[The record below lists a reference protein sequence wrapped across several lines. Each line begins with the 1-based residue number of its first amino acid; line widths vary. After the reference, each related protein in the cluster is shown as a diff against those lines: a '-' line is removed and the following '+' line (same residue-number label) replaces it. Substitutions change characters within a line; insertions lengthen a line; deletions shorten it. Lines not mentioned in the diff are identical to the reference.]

1 MIRGLWLFTA
11 LVVSIVLAQHLTPLA
26 VGLAAGAVGLDYAQ
40 LGSGRWIAEAAA
52 TAALAGLLAIVLG
65 GLLPAVADGLASAVA
80 IIRLA
85 NLRTRS
91 TEGVTATAF
100 MTCFDGLGDLEADAR
115 THKARLVR
123 RTNGKKGD
131 NGEHGEA
138 EEPIVFATAPASQ
151 SFRPERLVDLSLTP
165 WLFRPLAI
173 LLLGGGAVGVALG
186 MIRAD
191 ATTPAPVAAAMLGLA
206 FLWGSA
212 TVIWWLSAMLERW
225 RAAQSRDLCWHVD
238 QLFVTDPQRMLLSEA
253 VAVTREGARRT
264 EAGLKALRENVTAST
279 ADAVDRLSK
288 QIAAAERGP
297 VEQVGDQLRDVL
309 AEPLAA
315 VADASKQIATDQTD
329 RLDRLLRDAVAAYG
343 AEVEKQTGD
352 RLAELNKLLAGAA
365 SAAAKSEKSFAR
377 AVASLEKQTGKQI
390 KDMSGQVEAMVKAL
404 DARDAKSRNDLHKE
418 LAGIGKSLTEQT
430 KTLSSELAKVIDQ
443 SGSGRASS
451 AGAGAGPAVKQLST
465 AADSMK
471 KVQTTLDKTMSSILP
486 LLEQI
491 AANQSTLNDL
501 LKRDAGAHEAIG
513 QAADELK
520 SAADT
525 SRETVGQF
533 IELAERLRDT
543 SRSLRG
549 ARKTGKAADTLS
561 TGEDLS
567 TMIKDLRQFSEGA
580 TKSLPKL

>member
-26 VGLAAGAVGLDYAQ
+26 VALAAGAVGLDDAQ
-40 LGSGRWIAEAAA
+40 LGAGRWIAEAAA
-52 TAALAGLLAIVLG
+52 MAGMAGLFAIVLG

-91 TEGVTATAF
+91 AEGVTATAF
-100 MTCFDGLGDLEADAR
+100 MTCFDGLGDLEDDAR

-123 RTNGKKGD
+123 RTNGQ
-131 NGEHGEA
+131 NGENSET

-173 LLLGGGAVGVALG
+173 LLFGGGTVGVALG
-186 MIRAD
+186 MIRTD
-191 ATTPAPVAAAMLGLA
+191 ATTPAPLAVAMLALA
-206 FLWGSA
+206 FPWGAA
-212 TVIWWLSAMLERW
+212 TIIWWLSAMLERW

-288 QIAAAERGP
+288 QIATAERGS

-315 VADASKQIATDQTD
+315 VAAASNQLAADQTD
-329 RLDRLLRDAVAAYG
+329 RLDRLLREVAAAYG
-343 AEVEKQTGD
+343 AEVERQTSD
-352 RLAELNKLLAGAA
+352 RLSELNKLLAGAA
-365 SAAAKSEKSFAR
+365 AAAAKSEKSFAR

-390 KDMSGQVEAMVKAL
+390 KDMSVQVEAMVKAL
-404 DARDAKSRNDLHKE
+404 DARDAKSRTDLHKE

-430 KTLSSELAKVIDQ
+430 KTLSSELAKVVDQ

-451 AGAGAGPAVKQLST
+451 AGAGAGGAVKQLST

-471 KVQTTLDKTMSSILP
+471 KVQATLDKTMSSILP

-501 LKRDAGAHEAIG
+501 LQRDAGAHKAIG

-549 ARKTGKAADTLS
+549 ARKTGKGAEALS
-561 TGEDLS
+561 TGEELS
-567 TMIKDLRQFSEGA
+567 SMIKDLRQFSEGA

>member
-26 VGLAAGAVGLDYAQ
+26 VALAAGAVGLDDAQ
-40 LGSGRWIAEAAA
+40 LGAGRWIAEAAA
-52 TAALAGLLAIVLG
+52 MAGMAGLFAIVLG

-91 TEGVTATAF
+91 TEGITATAF
-100 MTCFDGLGDLEADAR
+100 MTCFDGLGDLEDDAQ

-123 RTNGKKGD
+123 RTNGQ
-131 NGEHGEA
+131 NGENSEA

-173 LLLGGGAVGVALG
+173 LLFGGGAVGGALG
-186 MIRAD
+186 MIGAD
-191 ATTPAPVAAAMLGLA
+191 ATTPAPLAVAMLALA
-206 FLWGSA
+206 FLWGAA

-288 QIAAAERGP
+288 QIATAERGP

-315 VADASKQIATDQTD
+315 VADASNQLAADQTD
-329 RLDRLLRDAVAAYG
+329 RLDRLLREVAAAYG
-343 AEVEKQTGD
+343 AEVERQTAD
-352 RLAELNKLLAGAA
+352 RLADLNKLLAGAA
-365 SAAAKSEKSFAR
+365 AAAAKSEKSFAR
-377 AVASLEKQTGKQI
+377 AVASLEKHTGKQI

-404 DARDAKSRNDLHKE
+404 DARDAKSRTDLHTE

-430 KTLSSELAKVIDQ
+430 RTLSSELAKVVDQ

-451 AGAGAGPAVKQLST
+451 AGAGAGGAVKQLST

-471 KVQTTLDKTMSSILP
+471 KVQATLDKTMSSILP

-501 LKRDAGAHEAIG
+501 LKRDAGAHKAIG

-549 ARKTGKAADTLS
+549 ARKTGKGTEALS
-561 TGEDLS
+561 TGEELS
-567 TMIKDLRQFSEGA
+567 SMIKDLRQFSEGA

>member
-26 VGLAAGAVGLDYAQ
+26 VALAAGAVGLDDAQ
-40 LGSGRWIAEAAA
+40 LGAGRWIAEAAA
-52 TAALAGLLAIVLG
+52 MAGMAGLFAIVLG

-91 TEGVTATAF
+91 TEGITATAF
-100 MTCFDGLGDLEADAR
+100 MTCFDGLGDLEDDAR

-123 RTNGKKGD
+123 RTNGQ
-131 NGEHGEA
+131 NGENSEA

-173 LLLGGGAVGVALG
+173 LLFGGGAVGVALG
-186 MIRAD
+186 MIRTD
-191 ATTPAPVAAAMLGLA
+191 ATTPAPLAVAMLALA
-206 FLWGSA
+206 FPWGAA
-212 TVIWWLSAMLERW
+212 TIIWWLSAMLERW

-288 QIAAAERGP
+288 QIATAERGP

-315 VADASKQIATDQTD
+315 VAAASNQLAADQTD
-329 RLDRLLRDAVAAYG
+329 RLDRLLREVAAAYG
-343 AEVEKQTGD
+343 AEVERQTSD
-352 RLAELNKLLAGAA
+352 RLSELNKLLAGAA
-365 SAAAKSEKSFAR
+365 AAAAKSEKSFAR

-404 DARDAKSRNDLHKE
+404 DARDAKSRTDLHKE

-430 KTLSSELAKVIDQ
+430 KTLSSELAKVVDQ

-451 AGAGAGPAVKQLST
+451 AGAGTGGAVKQLST

-471 KVQTTLDKTMSSILP
+471 KVQATLDKTMSSILP

-501 LKRDAGAHEAIG
+501 LQRDAGAHKAIG

-549 ARKTGKAADTLS
+549 ARKTGKGAEALS
-561 TGEDLS
+561 TGEELS
-567 TMIKDLRQFSEGA
+567 SMIKDLRQFSEGA

>member
-26 VGLAAGAVGLDYAQ
+26 VALAAGAVGLDDAQ
-40 LGSGRWIAEAAA
+40 LGAGRWIAEAAA
-52 TAALAGLLAIVLG
+52 MAGMAGLFAIVLG

-91 TEGVTATAF
+91 AEGVTATAF
-100 MTCFDGLGDLEADAR
+100 MTCFDGLGDLEDDAR

-123 RTNGKKGD
+123 RTNGQ
-131 NGEHGEA
+131 NGENSEA

-173 LLLGGGAVGVALG
+173 LLFGGGAVGVALG
-186 MIRAD
+186 MIRTD
-191 ATTPAPVAAAMLGLA
+191 ATTPAPLAVAMLALA
-206 FLWGSA
+206 FPWGAA
-212 TVIWWLSAMLERW
+212 TIIWWLSAMLERW

-288 QIAAAERGP
+288 QIATAERGP
-297 VEQVGDQLRDVL
+297 VEQVGNQLRDVL

-315 VADASKQIATDQTD
+315 VAAASNQLAADQTD
-329 RLDRLLRDAVAAYG
+329 RLDRLLREVAAAYG
-343 AEVEKQTGD
+343 AEVERQTSD
-352 RLAELNKLLAGAA
+352 RLSELNKLLAGAA
-365 SAAAKSEKSFAR
+365 AAAAKSEKSFAR

-404 DARDAKSRNDLHKE
+404 DARDAKSRTDLHKE

-430 KTLSSELAKVIDQ
+430 KTLSSELAKVVDQ

-451 AGAGAGPAVKQLST
+451 AGAGAGGAVKQLST

-471 KVQTTLDKTMSSILP
+471 KVQATLDKTMSSILP

-501 LKRDAGAHEAIG
+501 LQRDAGAHKAIG

-549 ARKTGKAADTLS
+549 ARKTGKGAEALS
-561 TGEDLS
+561 TGEELS

>member
-26 VGLAAGAVGLDYAQ
+26 VALAAGAVGLDDAQ
-40 LGSGRWIAEAAA
+40 LGAGRWIAEAAA
-52 TAALAGLLAIVLG
+52 MAGMAGLFAIVLG

-91 TEGVTATAF
+91 AEGVTATAF
-100 MTCFDGLGDLEADAR
+100 MTCFDGLGDLEDDAR

-123 RTNGKKGD
+123 RTNGQ
-131 NGEHGEA
+131 NGENSEA

-173 LLLGGGAVGVALG
+173 LLFGGGAVGVALG
-186 MIRAD
+186 MIRTD
-191 ATTPAPVAAAMLGLA
+191 ATTPAPLAVAMLALA
-206 FLWGSA
+206 FPWGAA
-212 TVIWWLSAMLERW
+212 TIIWWLSAMLERW